1 MTKTALAIEK
11 LSYEQALT
19 ELEKIVQQ
27 LENQSL
33 ELDGTLKMFE
43 RGKSLIQRC
52 QMLLDQAELK
62 VRQLSS
68 ENITT
73 EEKVRE

>member
-11 LSYEQALT
+11 LSYEKALA
-19 ELEKIVQQ
+19 ELEEIVQQ

-33 ELDGTLKMFE
+33 ELDVTLKMFE

-52 QMLLDQAELK
+52 QMLLDRAELI
-62 VRQLSS
+62 VRQLSD
-68 ENITT
+68 ENLTT

>member
-1 MTKTALAIEK
+1 MAKTALAIEK
-11 LSYEQALT
+11 LSYEQALA
-19 ELEKIVQQ
+19 ELEKIVQK

-33 ELDGTLKMFE
+33 ELDATLKMFE
-43 RGKSLIQRC
+43 RGKSLIQHC

-62 VRQLSS
+62 VRQLSN
-68 ENITT
+68 ENLTT

>member
-1 MTKTALAIEK
+1 MAKTALAIEK
-11 LSYEQALT
+11 YNYEQALA

-33 ELDGTLKMFE
+33 ELDVTLKMFE

-62 VRQLSS
+62 VRQLSN

-73 EEKVRE
+73 EKKVRE

>member
-11 LSYEQALT
+11 LSYEKALA
-19 ELEKIVQQ
+19 ELEEIVQQ
-27 LENQSL
+27 LENQPL
-33 ELDGTLKMFE
+33 ELDVTLKMFE

-52 QMLLDQAELK
+52 QMLLDRAELI
-62 VRQLSS
+62 VRQLSD
-68 ENITT
+68 ENLTT